1 MATLIKRYGM
11 FTTNG
16 NKMVGRIAE
25 AGKKLAAED
34 GCGKNA
40 WAFAYSLMDSIASEL
55 SPENLHCDGEA
66 PIAYVRS
73 KLKQLNTVQAEL
85 ETYCLNNWLETP
97 HSMDNAY

>member
-40 WAFAYSLMDSIASEL
+40 WAFAYREL
-55 SPENLHCDGEA
+55 QKLSYAKDFEECTDTDVREQVYG
-66 PIAYVRS
+66 YV
-73 KLKQLNTVQAEL
+73 TADYP
-85 ETYCLNNWLETP
+85 TNNF
-97 HSMDNAY
+97 YI

>member
-34 GCGKNA
+34 GATSA
-40 WAFAYSLMDSIASEL
+40 WAFAHRELQKLSYAKDFEECTDTDVREQVYS
-55 SPENLHCDGEA
+55 
-66 PIAYVRS
+66 YVVGDEDVPFY
-73 KLKQLNTVQAEL
+73 N
-85 ETYCLNNWLETP
+85 
-97 HSMDNAY
+97 

>member
-40 WAFAYSLMDSIASEL
+40 WAFAYREL
-55 SPENLHCDGEA
+55 QKLSYAKDFEESTDTDVREQVFS
-66 PIAYVRS
+66 YVTEDYPTS
-73 KLKQLNTVQAEL
+73 NF
-85 ETYCLNNWLETP
+85 YI
-97 HSMDNAY
+97 

>member
-25 AGKKLAAED
+25 AGKKLACED

-40 WAFAYSLMDSIASEL
+40 WAFAYREL
-55 SPENLHCDGEA
+55 QKLSYAKDFEECTDTDVREQVFS
-66 PIAYVRS
+66 YVTADFPTS
-73 KLKQLNTVQAEL
+73 NF
-85 ETYCLNNWLETP
+85 YI
-97 HSMDNAY
+97 

>member
-25 AGKKLAAED
+25 AGKKLASED

-40 WAFAYSLMDSIASEL
+40 WAFAYREL
-55 SPENLHCDGEA
+55 QKLSYAKDFEEA
-66 PIAYVRS
+66 TDTDVREQVFSYVTADYPTS
-73 KLKQLNTVQAEL
+73 NF
-85 ETYCLNNWLETP
+85 YI
-97 HSMDNAY
+97 

>member
-40 WAFAYSLMDSIASEL
+40 WAFAYREL
-55 SPENLHCDGEA
+55 QKLSYAKDFEECTDTDVREQVFS
-66 PIAYVRS
+66 YVTADYPTS
-73 KLKQLNTVQAEL
+73 NF
-85 ETYCLNNWLETP
+85 YI
-97 HSMDNAY
+97 

>member
-25 AGKKLAAED
+25 AGKRLAQED

-40 WAFAYSLMDSIASEL
+40 WAFAYREL
-55 SPENLHCDGEA
+55 QKLSYAKDFEEA
-66 PIAYVRS
+66 TDTDVREQVYS
-73 KLKQLNTVQAEL
+73 AIVTDQLVPF
-85 ETYCLNNWLETP
+85 YI
-97 HSMDNAY
+97 

>member
-16 NKMVGRIAE
+16 NKMVGRIAD

-40 WAFAYSLMDSIASEL
+40 WAFAYREL
-55 SPENLHCDGEA
+55 QKLSYAKDFEEA
-66 PIAYVRS
+66 TDTDVREQVFSYVTADFPTS
-73 KLKQLNTVQAEL
+73 NF
-85 ETYCLNNWLETP
+85 YI
-97 HSMDNAY
+97 

>member
-40 WAFAYSLMDSIASEL
+40 WAFAYREL
-55 SPENLHCDGEA
+55 QKLSYAKDFEEA
-66 PIAYVRS
+66 TDTDVREQVFSYVTADYPTS
-73 KLKQLNTVQAEL
+73 NF
-85 ETYCLNNWLETP
+85 YI
-97 HSMDNAY
+97 

>member
-34 GCGKNA
+34 GATSA
-40 WAFAYSLMDSIASEL
+40 WAFAYREL
-55 SPENLHCDGEA
+55 QKLSYAKDFEECTDTDVREQVFS
-66 PIAYVRS
+66 YVVGDEDVPFY
-73 KLKQLNTVQAEL
+73 N
-85 ETYCLNNWLETP
+85 
-97 HSMDNAY
+97 

>member
-25 AGKKLAAED
+25 AGKKLAGED

-40 WAFAYSLMDSIASEL
+40 WAFAYREL
-55 SPENLHCDGEA
+55 QKLSYAKDFEECTDTDVREQVFS
-66 PIAYVRS
+66 YVTADYPTS
-73 KLKQLNTVQAEL
+73 NF
-85 ETYCLNNWLETP
+85 YI
-97 HSMDNAY
+97 